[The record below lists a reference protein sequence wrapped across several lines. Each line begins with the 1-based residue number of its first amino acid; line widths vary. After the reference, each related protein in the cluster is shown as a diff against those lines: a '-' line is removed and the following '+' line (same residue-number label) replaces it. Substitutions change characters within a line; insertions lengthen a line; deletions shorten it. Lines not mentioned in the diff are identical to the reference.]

1 MSPTS
6 STPKVRSSTA
16 ARRTPLRRHHEP
28 GEPAGAGTR
37 RAELVRTLGIVVLA
51 ALMGLTSWVVASI
64 STWLVP
70 VYVTAM
76 VLIFVM
82 PQVQHL
88 EEPGPDGEQAEV
100 STERASE
107 SSHPASFGPDS
118 LGASALEA
126 DSSPGASAS
135 GAKLPGSTVAK
146 RSHTRGR
153 GRKPVRSGSVPIVA
167 SIPAAWIRI
176 GPGKFIRADSQDQEY
191 AAAPVSHTGFEAT
204 EISIEAAG
212 SPAKLVEETNPIAVS
227 TEVDAPIWV
236 DLNEPGLSP
245 EHESP
250 CEEPVAIANPELDSS
265 SDFLV
270 LRANAARQEFESAAA
285 PATIAINV
293 NSPTDLIVAEPVTEE
308 YGITPSTFGP
318 NQLEA
323 SLEDDHEQDWT
334 GLLDSTRMGPKT
346 PADAEDG
353 KKNECG
359 RMRRKPQ
366 SSFHTA
372 FGYRPQREMPQHLD
386 SIRSGERR
394 RGFRKL
400 GRVTNCRA
408 RAMVQRNV
416 GRSSRAHRDYQPRSP
431 PERS

>member
-1 MSPTS
+1 
-6 STPKVRSSTA
+6 
-16 ARRTPLRRHHEP
+16 
-28 GEPAGAGTR
+28 
-37 RAELVRTLGIVVLA
+37 
-51 ALMGLTSWVVASI
+51 MGLTSWVVASI

-88 EEPGPDGEQAEV
+88 EEPEPDGERAEV

-107 SSHPASFGPDS
+107 SSHPANFGPDS
-118 LGASALEA
+118 LGTTALEA

-153 GRKPVRSGSVPIVA
+153 GRKPVRPGSVPIVA

-176 GPGKFIRADSQDQEY
+176 GPGKFIRANSQDQEY
-191 AAAPVSHTGFEAT
+191 AAALVSHTALEAA

-212 SPAKLVEETNPIAVS
+212 FPVKLVEETNPIAVS
-227 TEVDAPIWV
+227 TEINVPIWV

-245 EHESP
+245 EHETP
-250 CEEPVAIANPELDSS
+250 CKEPVAIANPELDSS
-265 SDFLV
+265 SDSLV
-270 LRANAARQEFESAAA
+270 LRANAARQEFESAVA
-285 PATIAINV
+285 PATIAINGD
-293 NSPTDLIVAEPVTEE
+293 SPTDLIVAEPVTEE
-308 YGITPSTFGP
+308 YGIAPSTFGP
-318 NQLEA
+318 SLLEA
-323 SLEDDHEQDWT
+323 SLEDDHEQGWT
-334 GLLDSTRMGPKT
+334 GLPDSTRTVPKS

-353 KKNECG
+353 KKNGCG
-359 RMRRKPQ
+359 RMRLKLQ
-366 SSFHTA
+366 SSFQTA
-372 FGYRPQREMPQHLD
+372 FGHRPQREMPQHLEY
-386 SIRSGERR
+386 IRSGERR

-400 GRVTNCRA
+400 RRVANCRV
-408 RAMVQRNV
+408 RAIVQRNV
-416 GRSSRAHRDYQPRSP
+416 GRFSRAHRDYQPRSP